1 MPVFRL
7 SDELVFPPPHL
18 SEENGLLA
26 VGGDLSTS
34 RLLRAYSMGIFPWYS
49 DDSPILWWSPD
60 PRLVLLPREL
70 KISRSLRQTIKKGIF
85 EVTMDRDFDAVID
98 NCALVDRGSDRGTWI
113 TEGMKEAYI
122 RLYNAGYAHS
132 VESWFEGE
140 LAGGL
145 YGVALGSAFFGESM
159 FTLKKD
165 ASKVAFVT
173 LVQQLLKW
181 EFTLIDCQVTTE
193 HLLSFGAKE
202 IPRSK
207 FLKMLSSALT
217 EPARKG
223 TWHFSNK
230 KPHKQPVEKNLRQS
244 HEL

>member
-1 MPVFRL
+1 L

-85 EVTMDRDFDAVID
+85 EVTMDRDFEAVI
-98 NCALVDRGSDRGTWI
+98 NKCSLVDRGSDRGTWI
-113 TEGMKEAYI
+113 TEEMREAYI
-122 RLYNAGYAHS
+122 RLHSACYAHS

-193 HLLSFGAKE
+193 HLLNFGAKE
-202 IPRSK
+202 IPRSE

-217 EPARKG
+217 APEKKG
-223 TWHFSNK
+223 TWNFSNK
-230 KPHKQPVEKNLRQS
+230 KNHKKPVEKNL
-244 HEL
+244 